1 MIGSSRLQVIIDTG
15 NGVLNGSPAVMKK
28 LLYERSY
35 TDVQRRATR
44 YRYCSIIN
52 VGETQFRKAF
62 LNVSNPNLEMR
73 NNDFKFRGR
82 IALSVLYANHV
93 GGNDIIMWHKKAAD
107 QGFTNSMVKLARAY
121 LKRLP
126 SNLEFNPNE
135 AERYYRL
142 AIKVSKDPHA
152 QYGLAEMILY
162 GLVKIE
168 TNSMM
173 EILKIV
179 INLLEESAKGGDV
192 FAMFNLGIA
201 HLYGYTGIVDMEL
214 AKDWFIYSNLPEG
227 LYVGSLYYLEKDSK
241 ISNNL
246 RERAK
251 RLGFGTKWR
260 QEARQHT
267 GLGGAGG
274 IDINLPW
281 PEMPNG
287 TKPERW

>member
-1 MIGSSRLQVIIDTG
+1 
-15 NGVLNGSPAVMKK
+15 
-28 LLYERSY
+28 
-35 TDVQRRATR
+35 
-44 YRYCSIIN
+44 
-52 VGETQFRKAF
+52 
-62 LNVSNPNLEMR
+62 
-73 NNDFKFRGR
+73 
-82 IALSVLYANHV
+82 
-93 GGNDIIMWHKKAAD
+93 
-107 QGFTNSMVKLARAY
+107 
-121 LKRLP
+121 
-126 SNLEFNPNE
+126 
-135 AERYYRL
+135 
-142 AIKVSKDPHA
+142 
-152 QYGLAEMILY
+152 
-162 GLVKIE
+162 
-168 TNSMM
+168 MM
-173 EILKIV
+173 EILKTI